1 MRVPPTA
8 RADMI
13 KKMSPGNQPNMKPDT
28 DNGTLYFAAIAI
40 AAMALASSIGAAHAD
55 SYTLTVTGTMYDGGD
70 NAGIFGAP
78 GTPFSGL
85 YGGSYPAY
93 TANYAIDNGS
103 VIGATLTITGQTYN
117 FQPSYYSE
125 LKLSSKQLYVDIDS
139 AYCDQYTCGD
149 HMSFNIYND
158 VANIYVAPMF
168 PVTLTPFSYTYG
180 SRLGD
185 EAQGYFRI
193 DGCAGACGDFTIN
206 TITLAD
212 APVASVPGPVVGAGL
227 PGLMTFAML
236 LLARYR
242 KRRFA

>member
-1 MRVPPTA
+1 MTWR
-8 RADMI
+8 R
-13 KKMSPGNQPNMKPDT
+13 
-28 DNGTLYFAAIAI
+28 
-40 AAMALASSIGAAHAD
+40 
-55 SYTLTVTGTMYDGGD
+55 GGD
-70 NAGIFGAP
+70 RRGLHLPVISAP
-78 GTPFSGL
+78 IP
-85 YGGSYPAY
+85 
-93 TANYAIDNGS
+93 
-103 VIGATLTITGQTYN
+103 VIRESDN

-212 APVASVPGPVVGAGL
+212 APVTSVPGPVVGAGL
-227 PGLMTFAML
+227 PGLMGFAML